1 MKNAKI
7 AFPFPSSLSAESH
20 HSKRLKRLEKNQPGP
35 SSLILFPMEKEAL
48 ILYNM
53 NTRN

>member
-1 MKNAKI
+1 MRNANI
-7 AFPFPSSLSAESH
+7 GISSSLFPIN
-20 HSKRLKRLEKNQPGP
+20 SKSSSQTPQTIRKNPPGP